1 MYSNYILNPVIPA
14 SSSIEIIN
22 VLLKCIMPE
31 LKVSFKKCILF
42 FQKVTETF
50 YESLQIFL
58 ISLIFLFW
66 KFSNVNKMTFAEQE
80 LFFFF
85 FNLVCLW
92 HERVLSTKQPSCHPY
107 GLFFTLAPTHSFKL
121 SICCW
126 KVGHVSV
133 FPEKWWPSFFVY
145 EPLQLIWNSSW
156 VSNAEI
162 Y

>member
-14 SSSIEIIN
+14 ISSIEIIN

-42 FQKVTETF
+42 FQVTETF
-50 YESLQIFL
+50 YESLQKFL

-85 FNLVCLW
+85 L
-92 HERVLSTKQPSCHPY
+92 
-107 GLFFTLAPTHSFKL
+107 
-121 SICCW
+121 
-126 KVGHVSV
+126 
-133 FPEKWWPSFFVY
+133 
-145 EPLQLIWNSSW
+145 
-156 VSNAEI
+156 
-162 Y
+162 